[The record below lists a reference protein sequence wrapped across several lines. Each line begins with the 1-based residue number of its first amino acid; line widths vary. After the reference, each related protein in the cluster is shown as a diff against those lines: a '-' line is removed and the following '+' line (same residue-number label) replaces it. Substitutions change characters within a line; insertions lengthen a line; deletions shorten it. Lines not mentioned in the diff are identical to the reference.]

1 MTSQYFTILK
11 RLALCGIVP
20 SISSF
25 AADPLYGQAG
35 LRESLERLDRNENGV
50 IEPEEITPLARP
62 YFERLSRTGSDRS
75 RISVDRPNE
84 ISRIQ
89 EAARRYYATKN
100 GASERDVRPEGERTI
115 LPLQPKPDELLVPA
129 FGLAEVKFRYTQDDL
144 DFADRT
150 LDDYDRNEDGFID
163 RDEAGKARKW
173 THRNPFD
180 DDLNKDDR
188 LSRMELSQRYAR
200 RRLLEGASNEI
211 RRKDWRT
218 GGEIEPSRREEKRR
232 DDSQWWR
239 QGGSGH
245 WLTAS
250 MMGRFD
256 INRNGRLEMQELQS
270 LGIPSSRVDIDRD
283 GELSRDELHEYLTG
297 LQDEAGDF
305 SDGLPGWFYELDS
318 NRDGQVAMNE
328 FTTEWSDDKLQEF
341 ASLDT
346 NTDGLLTALEV
357 VRSKAMIGGSYSN
370 KNAEVLPP
378 KKTIISEIEIDDD
391 ITIGDLNV
399 QLSITHSNTGFLDAY
414 LTGPDGQRIEL
425 FTEVGGSGDHF
436 DETIFDDQSR
446 FPITKARPPFK
457 GTFLPE
463 GLLSRQPGLSHFNGQ
478 NARGVWQLVVRGT
491 RSERFGMLHSWSL
504 IVRPREEMLTSAP
517 ATPEQD
523 GPQPSTAFDAQF
535 PSRQAETKSKPESR
549 GNSRTESYQ
558 GSSGGEAERIAEAKR
573 KYFES
578 LKSGQKNGESEEER
592 RKKIEQYKQWI
603 EKQKSKDGRKSQK
616 DERRDDD
623 RKFRGKDSDG

>member
-1 MTSQYFTILK
+1 MT
-11 RLALCGIVP
+11 RALATWRWCVVCAVLSLVNSLIT
-20 SISSF
+20 
-25 AADPLYGQAG
+25 DQLYGQAG

-62 YFERLSRTGSDRS
+62 YFERLSRSGSERS

-89 EAARRYYATKN
+89 EVARRYYAVSN
-100 GASERDVRPEGERTI
+100 GANDRDVRPKGERTV
-115 LPLQPKPDELLVPA
+115 LPLRPKPDELLVPA

-150 LDDYDRNEDGFID
+150 LGDYDRNEDGFID
-163 RDEAGKARKW
+163 RDEAARARKW

-188 LSRMELSQRYAR
+188 LSRLELSQRYAR

-218 GGEIEPSRREEKRR
+218 GGEIEPSRREEERR
-232 DDSQWWR
+232 DESQWWR
-239 QGGSGH
+239 EGGSGH

-256 INRNGRLEMQELQS
+256 LNRNGRLELQELQS
-270 LGIPSSRVDIDRD
+270 LGIPSTQVDIDRD

-297 LQDEAGDF
+297 LQDDAGDF
-305 SDGLPGWFYELDS
+305 SDGLPGWFYELDT

-328 FTTEWSDDKLQEF
+328 FTAEWSDEKLQEF

-357 VRSKAMIGGSYSN
+357 VRSKAMVGGSYSN

-378 KKTIISEIEIDDD
+378 KKTIISEIEVDEDF
-391 ITIGDLNV
+391 TIGDLNV

-425 FTEVGGSGDHF
+425 FSEVGGSGDHF

-446 FPITKARPPFK
+446 FPINKARPPFK

-463 GLLSRQPGLSHFNGQ
+463 GLLSRQPGLGHFNGK

-504 IVRPREEMLTSAP
+504 IVRPREEMLTSEVAAP
-517 ATPEQD
+517 AQD
-523 GPQPSTAFDAQF
+523 GPQLSTAFEARF
-535 PSRQAETKSKPESR
+535 PSRRPETSSKPESR
-549 GNSRTESYQ
+549 TDSRAESYR
-558 GSSGGEAERIAEAKR
+558 SSSRGDPERIAEEKR
-573 KYFES
+573 KYFEL
-578 LKSGQKNGESEEER
+578 LKSGKTDGDSEEER

-603 EKQKSKDGRKSQK
+603 EKQKLKDGKKLSKKEQRDGDEK
-616 DERRDDD
+616 DRGRDAN
-623 RKFRGKDSDG
+623 G